1 MSKKLEEIEEIKMS
15 RKEKRKLRNQE
26 KKEKKRTNK
35 LVILCSDWR
44 NIAYSSCILL
54 LNVFNVSENS

>member
-15 RKEKRKLRNQE
+15 RKEKRKKRDQ
-26 KKEKKRTNK
+26 KKRTNK
-35 LVILCSDWR
+35 LVVLCCNWR

>member
-26 KKEKKRTNK
+26 KKEKRRERINWLYYVVIGGMSAN
-35 LVILCSDWR
+35 LVSG
-44 NIAYSSCILL
+44 AFFQST
-54 LNVFNVSENS
+54 VF